1 MGKLQSAFD
10 EVMRNW
16 AAWARDRY
24 KYQHCA
30 SIEHRYKSPQ
40 DSPTGWGDWENAAPG
55 QIAMPINSLQA
66 VEVQKHIA
74 RLGFQFAWALTFEY
88 CYPKYD
94 KWAAAR
100 HCKVYRPERLAK
112 LTTKA
117 KHAIANQLQSRK
129 EFAYIRDCTTERAR
143 ISDALQGIQGRRQG
157 RVFLKEMKI
166 SRKEALDAL
175 TREAQL
181 LDMGY

>member
-1 MGKLQSAFD
+1 MARGDF
-10 EVMRNW
+10 ETVMRNW
-16 AAWARDRY
+16 GAWARDRY

-55 QIAMPINSLQA
+55 QISMPIDSLQA

-74 RLGFQFAWALTFEY
+74 KLGFQFSWALTYEY

-117 KHAIANQLQSRK
+117 KHAIANRLQLRCDIG
-129 EFAYIRDCTTERAR
+129 YIEASTTERAR

-157 RVFLKEMKI
+157 RVFSKVLEVV
-166 SRKEALDAL
+166 
-175 TREAQL
+175 
-181 LDMGY
+181 